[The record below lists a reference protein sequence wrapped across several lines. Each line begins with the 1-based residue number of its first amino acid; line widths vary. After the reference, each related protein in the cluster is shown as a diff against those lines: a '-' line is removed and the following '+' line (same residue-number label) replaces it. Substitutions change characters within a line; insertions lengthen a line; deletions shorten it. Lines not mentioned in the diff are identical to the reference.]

1 MSNIRIG
8 DLVERII
15 DDHGDFCEGDEGKVV
30 NIRKGGSNVDVRL
43 EDGSVSKGNSPS
55 KLSVIQRTSV
65 DKPEGNKPK
74 MLQRLGNYMKKLLDK
89 DTQVLVKAGFING
102 DLEPTE
108 EGLDALNSILF
119 FEKKTELVEMAKE
132 MIAEEEEKGKD

>member
-15 DDHGDFCEGDEGKVV
+15 DDHGDFLEGDEGRVV
-30 NIRKGGSNVDVRL
+30 NIRKDGSNFDVRL
-43 EDGSVSKGNSPS
+43 EDGSISKGNSPS
-55 KLSVIQRTSV
+55 KLSVIQRASV